1 MMRPG
6 GFHGRRS
13 RTETSY
19 IYNAAGYLAELT
31 HRDRAGILDRYT
43 YQYDLTGNKTAIEK
57 QRKEGTSRI
66 ICGMAAL
73 PG

>member
-1 MMRPG
+1 M
-6 GFHGRRS
+6 
-13 RTETSY
+13 
-19 IYNAAGYLAELT
+19 AELT